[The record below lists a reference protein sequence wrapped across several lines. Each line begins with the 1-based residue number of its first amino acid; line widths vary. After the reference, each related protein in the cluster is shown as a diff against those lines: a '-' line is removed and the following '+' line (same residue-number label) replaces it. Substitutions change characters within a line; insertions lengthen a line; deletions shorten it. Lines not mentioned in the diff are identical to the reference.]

1 MGNNSYQERVV
12 SYEKIHS
19 INEKDFQ
26 ALVDLVNPEDGQI
39 ILDACCGYGA
49 VSKRLAEYISGKS
62 LNTKIVLLD
71 SSELQL
77 DRAREELKGFG
88 FEFVLSDARNTS
100 FEDNYFDTVVIKMGL
115 HEVDK
120 EGQTKMLEEF
130 YRIMKP
136 GGKIIIWELALDEK
150 TQMPFSE
157 IIKKKDELCGFS
169 SLVKNRY
176 FPRKEETLE
185 LLVRVGFENVA
196 SKHDV
201 VPNLSIRNRKE
212 ELVSADR
219 LKILQEKGF
228 IDESDEQELE
238 KVADVKIKE
247 LRQFIKDFLTEDQK
261 LIMGYEETD
270 DDTFLSAPKA
280 IFGAEKPVSPTQP
293 YAN

>member
-1 MGNNSYQERVV
+1 MGSNAYQERVV

-19 INEKDFQ
+19 IDEKDFQ
-26 ALVDLVNPEDGQI
+26 ALVTLVNPENGQT

-49 VSKRLAEYISGKS
+49 VSKRLAEYISTKS
-62 LNTKIVLLD
+62 LNTKIILLD

-77 DRAREELKGFG
+77 DRAREELKGLG
-88 FEFVLSDARNTS
+88 FEFVLSDARNTP
-100 FEDNYFDTVVIKMGL
+100 FEDNYFDAVVIKMGL

-120 EGQTKMLEEF
+120 EGQAKMLEEF
-130 YRIMKP
+130 YRIIKP
-136 GGKIIIWELALDEK
+136 GGKVIIWELALDEK
-150 TQMPFSE
+150 TQTPFSE
-157 IIKKKDELCGFS
+157 IIKKKDELSGFS

-185 LLVRVGFENVA
+185 LLEGAGFENVT

-219 LKILQEKGF
+219 LKILQEKGL

-238 KVADVKIKE
+238 KVADIKIKE

-261 LIMGYEETD
+261 LIMGYEETEE
-270 DDTFLSAPKA
+270 DTFLSVPKA
-280 IFGAEKPVSPTQP
+280 IFVAEKATNQTEPAS
-293 YAN
+293 N